1 MQTDRDKSRRGIIL
15 FLALALSFSP
25 VPAVASAP
33 TTSPTIT
40 SLKGGNGYIEIA
52 FSNLP
57 SGSTNLKVALSED
70 GTNYATPIALSPADT
85 ISPVTYYLDNGKT
98 YFVKILG
105 TNGSGDGPLS
115 SAFAST
121 VSVGPKTQIK
131 TSGSTLNAY
140 LMGTYAEVGL
150 RANGAFGTDI
160 ALPSDFHGNQGNC
173 LGFRVDRDKDGWGN
187 RTDDG
192 DFFCPGSPYEGWFIK
207 VGDSGSDFHNS
218 NASTGVAGALS
229 DVSAAD
235 GLQSVKWTSTGL
247 ITNSSGN
254 ASGSGIKLVQ
264 VASVPDSGQVLHVDI
279 TLTNSSSSA
288 VENVYYARAF
298 DPDNNT
304 APDVFTTTNT
314 VLSRSNPAEVRS
326 TWSNGAFILLKS
338 NETNARAARLIS
350 GLSGSSPKHIWD
362 APTTTS
368 ANSWTSNTAPQVA
381 DAGTGVAVK
390 FDSIGAG
397 ESKTFRISYVL
408 SDNEANLP
416 TAPVLDSVS
425 PGNGQLALNFTQSEK
440 NPTNYQY
447 SVDGGISWTTR
458 DPRSTSSPLLIT
470 GLTNGTTY
478 QLRLRGV
485 NSSGTGPSSNQ
496 LSGAPV
502 GNLQPPTID
511 SLQAGSTSVTINFS
525 PGATGGK
532 TLENYQ
538 YAISTNGGST
548 FGSYVSFSPVT
559 TASPLI
565 VRGLSSSTS
574 YVLKI
579 RAVSS
584 DSSSSDSNT
593 VSATTARP
601 PGPPTIASIDSLN
614 QSLQVNFTG
623 GQSGGSPIITYEY
636 SLDAGSTW
644 NSRSPASVTSPL
656 LITGLTNGTTYQVMV
671 RAINELGSGDSSNQI
686 SGVPSGKPLAPE
698 ISGNATPTSQTIN
711 LTITPGGSGGSPITT
726 YEYSTDRGAT
736 WRTRDDGGG
745 TSTGL
750 AITKLSSD
758 GTTALSNGIE
768 YRVQVRAVNA
778 NGVSAASNDISA
790 VPATVPDA
798 PSISGI
804 ISSNGI
810 LRLPYRELSNGGRP
824 VTEVEYSL
832 DGTTWL
838 SAGSSSG
845 EVRISGL
852 TNGTSYAV
860 KLRLKNDVG
869 NSEPS
874 LTFSG
879 RPSSTPLAPTI
890 TAIIPSSQKITIEFT
905 AGSNNGSNITNYEYS
920 LDGGLT
926 WISFSPAV
934 ITSPLVITG
943 LTNNTTYQVQL
954 RAVNENGSGEATGTS
969 LATMPRLIAEA
980 PTITSIAGGNTTLT
994 VNFTAGADN
1003 GLALSNY
1010 EFSTDNGNSWLTRAP
1025 SNTTSP
1031 LTISGLT
1038 NGTTYQV
1045 RIRAVNA
1052 NGSGAQSAMTTGV
1065 PFTVPAKPTI
1075 TSTSNG
1081 SSGLSVNFSAGSS
1094 NGRDITNYE
1103 YSTNGGSS
1111 WTAFSPTQITSPL
1124 VIAGLASG
1132 TYYLKIRAVNL
1143 AGAGIASD
1151 TQTVTVADTS
1161 PPTLSSASVP
1171 SAGTTIVLT
1180 FGEALSGTPATARFT
1195 VTVAGVTATISSIA
1209 VSSATVTL
1217 TLARPIA
1224 QGQSVSVQYTDFS
1237 ISDDSSG
1244 ILQDAAG
1251 NDVVEFTNAVTNSSS
1266 LTAPVISSETIQGEA
1281 LVGSVLTASAT
1292 VTGNS
1297 TPTFTYAW
1305 QRSASQG
1312 GPFSSIAGATSQ
1324 SYTITES
1331 DRDSFIRVLFR
1342 ASNSIAVTSATSSP
1356 TAEIKRIAESA
1367 TVSGM
1372 ALVGN
1377 SLAVT
1382 SSNVAQNSTIS
1393 YQWQKSSS
1401 ESGPF
1406 IDIPS
1411 ATSSEIILPAAVGGL
1426 FIRAAL
1432 VAQRSSVSAT
1442 VYSSPILVS
1451 SPQSVVSNET
1461 KPVSYMGPEIR
1472 NFSKR
1477 LVDSSL
1483 EQEITVF
1490 GIRLDKFEKL
1500 YVNGI
1505 LYDFSSTTNQFRF
1518 KIPRLSPSGEYEI
1531 LLVGDHG
1538 TYSFGNALRVLLP
1551 QSARIRLNT
1560 RDSDFASRLA
1570 AFSDRY
1576 SYLMKSTCL
1585 GYIGPTEISQKTRS
1599 RAVALAN
1606 QTCVLLGETR
1616 AKRLMAFRART
1627 QSFDLNQVL
1636 ISLAR

>member
-1 MQTDRDKSRRGIIL
+1 M
-15 FLALALSFSP
+15 FLALALAFSP
-25 VPAVASAP
+25 VPAFATAP

-40 SLKGGNGYIEIA
+40 GLKGGNGYLEIA
-52 FSNLP
+52 FSSLP
-57 SGSTNLKVALSED
+57 SGATNLKIALSED
-70 GTNYATPIALSPADT
+70 GTNYATPVALSPADT

-98 YFVKILG
+98 YYVKILG
-105 TNGSGDGPLS
+105 TNASGDGPLS
-115 SAFAST
+115 TAFAST
-121 VSVGPKTQIK
+121 VTVGPKTQIK
-131 TSGSTLNAY
+131 SSGSTLNAY

-160 ALPSDFHGNQGNC
+160 ALPSEFHGNQGNC

-207 VGDSGSDFHNS
+207 VGDSGSNFHNS
-218 NASTGVAGALS
+218 NGSTGVTGALS

-254 ASGSGIKLVQ
+254 ATGSGIKLVQ

-350 GLSGSSPKHIWD
+350 GLSGSDPKHIWD
-362 APTTTS
+362 APTSGST
-368 ANSWTSNTAPQVA
+368 NNWTSTPTPQIA

-390 FDSIGAG
+390 FDSIGPG
-397 ESKTFRISYVL
+397 ESRTFRISYVL

-416 TAPVLDSVS
+416 TAPVIDSVTS
-425 PGNGQLALNFTQSEK
+425 GNGQLSANFTQSEK

-447 SVDGGISWTTR
+447 SIDGGISWTTR
-458 DPRSTSSPLLIT
+458 NPGSTASPLIIT
-470 GLTNGTTY
+470 GLTNGTSY

-496 LSGAPV
+496 VSGTPV

-511 SLQAGSTSVTINFS
+511 SLQAGSSSVTINFS

-532 TLENYQ
+532 TIENYQ

-548 FGSYVSFSPVT
+548 FGSYLSFSPVT
-559 TASPLI
+559 TASPLV
-565 VRGLSSSTS
+565 VRGLASSTS

-579 RAVSS
+579 RAISS

-601 PGPPTIASIDSLN
+601 PGAPTIASINSLN
-614 QSLQVNFTG
+614 ESLQVNFTS
-623 GQSGGSPIITYEY
+623 GQSGGSSVTNYEY
-636 SLDAGSTW
+636 SLDAGVTW
-644 NSRSPASVTSPL
+644 LSRSPAAVTSPL
-656 LITGLTNGTTYQVMV
+656 LIAGLTNGTTYQVRI
-671 RAINELGSGDSSNQI
+671 RAVNELGSGDSSNQV
-686 SGVPSGKPLAPE
+686 SGVPSGKPLAPF

-711 LTITPGGSGGSPITT
+711 LTITAAGSGGSPITT

-745 TSTGL
+745 TSTNL
-750 AITKLSSD
+750 AITKISSD
-758 GTTALSNGIE
+758 GTTSLNNGIE

-798 PSISGI
+798 PSISSV
-804 ISSNGI
+804 ISGNGI
-810 LRLPYRELSNGGRP
+810 LRLPYLELSNGGRP
-824 VTEVEYSL
+824 VTEVEYTL
-832 DGTTWL
+832 DGTTWI

-860 KLRLKNDVG
+860 KLRLKNEVG
-869 NSEPS
+869 YSEPS

-890 TAIIPSSQKITIEFT
+890 TAIIPSSQKITIEFS

-943 LTNNTTYQVQL
+943 LTNNTTYQVQI
-954 RAVNENGSGEATGTS
+954 RAVNGNGSGEATGTS

-980 PTITSIAGGNTTLT
+980 PTITSITGGNTTLT
-994 VNFTAGADN
+994 VNFTPGDDN

-1025 SNTTSP
+1025 SSTQSP
-1031 LTISGLT
+1031 LTISGLV
-1038 NGTTYQV
+1038 NGTGYQV
-1045 RIRAVNA
+1045 RIRAVNS
-1052 NGSGAQSAMTTGV
+1052 NGSGAQSAMSTGT

-1075 TSTSNG
+1075 TSVSNG
-1081 SSGLSVNFSAGSS
+1081 SSGLSINFTAGSS

-1103 YSTNGGSS
+1103 YSTNGGSA
-1111 WTAFSPTQITSPL
+1111 WTAFSPVQISSPL
-1124 VIAGLASG
+1124 LITGLASG

-1143 AGAGIASD
+1143 AGSGIASD
-1151 TQTVTVADTS
+1151 TQTVTVADSS
-1161 PPTLSSASVP
+1161 PPILSSASVP
-1171 SAGTTIVLT
+1171 SAGTTVVLT
-1180 FGEALSGTPATARFT
+1180 FNEALSGTPATARFT
-1195 VTVAGVTATISSIA
+1195 VTVNGVTATISSLA

-1217 TLARPIA
+1217 TMARPIA
-1224 QGQSVSVQYTDFS
+1224 QGQTVSVQYTDFS
-1237 ISDDSSG
+1237 ISDDSTG

-1251 NDVVEFTNAVTNSSS
+1251 NDVAEFTNATTNSST
-1266 LTAPVISSETIQGEA
+1266 LTSPVITSETIQGDA
-1281 LVGSVLTASAT
+1281 FVGSVLTASAT
-1292 VTGNS
+1292 VTGNT
-1297 TPTFTYAW
+1297 TPTVTYTW
-1305 QRSASQG
+1305 QKSASQG
-1312 GPFSSIAGATSQ
+1312 GPFSNIIGATSQ
-1324 SYTITES
+1324 SYTITDA
-1331 DRDSFIRVLFR
+1331 DRDTFIRVLFR
-1342 ASNSIAVTSATSSP
+1342 ASNSIAVTMATASP

-1367 TVSGM
+1367 TLSGT
-1372 ALVGN
+1372 AQVGN
-1377 SLAVT
+1377 PVAAT
-1382 SSNVAQNSTIS
+1382 SSNVAPSSNIT
-1393 YQWQKSSS
+1393 YQWQKASS

-1406 IDIPS
+1406 VDIPS
-1411 ATSSEIILPAAVGGL
+1411 ATSSEITLPAAVGGM
-1426 FIRAAL
+1426 FVRAVL
-1432 VAQRSSVSAT
+1432 VAQRNSVSAT
-1442 VYSSPILVS
+1442 VYSAPVLVRS
-1451 SPQSVVSNET
+1451 LGSAVSNDS
-1461 KPVSYMGPEIR
+1461 KPTSYFGPEIR
-1472 NFSKR
+1472 GFSMR
-1477 LVDSSL
+1477 VVDSSID
-1483 EQEITVF
+1483 QELRVF
-1490 GIRLDKFEKL
+1490 GIRLDKFDEL
-1500 YVNGI
+1500 FVNGVR
-1505 LYDFSSTTNQFRF
+1505 YEFTSGPNQFSF
-1518 KIPRLSPSGEYEI
+1518 KIPRLSPSGNYEI
-1531 LLVGDHG
+1531 LLLGDHG
-1538 TYSFGNALRVLLP
+1538 TYSYGNAFSVSLP
-1551 QSARIRLNT
+1551 QNVRIRLNT
-1560 RDSDFASRLA
+1560 ADTNFKSRIEA
-1570 AFSDRY
+1570 ISSRY
-1576 SYLMKSTCL
+1576 SYLQNVTCV
-1585 GYIGPTEISQKTRS
+1585 GYIGPREISQLTRK
-1599 RAVALAN
+1599 RAVDLAN
-1606 QTCVLLGETR
+1606 QSCVLMSVDR
-1616 AKRLMAFRART
+1616 ATRLMAYRVRS
-1627 QSFDLNQVL
+1627 QSFDLRQVL
-1636 ISLAR
+1636 VSMTR